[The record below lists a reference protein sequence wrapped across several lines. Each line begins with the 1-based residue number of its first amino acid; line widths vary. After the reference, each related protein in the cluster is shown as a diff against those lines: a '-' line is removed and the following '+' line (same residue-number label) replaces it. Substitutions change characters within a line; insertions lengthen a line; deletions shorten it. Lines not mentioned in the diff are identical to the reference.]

1 MFLKLRHLIP
11 FLADEEKNYHIIRL
25 IFGVLVLIGLVVS
38 LLVIFILTEQTP
50 EETTHL
56 SSFATYAISD
66 LLSIAGIFLQ
76 SDDLPLL
83 SKLLRRLAH
92 TVEFFVVGFFVAVT
106 VLLWLKE
113 RVGLAKSRNYALGIC
128 IGLSLFDQTHKLF
141 VIGREFDVI
150 DLIFDAAGY
159 LSALFLVLAI
169 YKAKESR
176 KARIN
181 ESSSE

>member
-1 MFLKLRHLIP
+1 MFVGLGTSFLI
-11 FLADEEKNYHIIRL
+11 
-25 IFGVLVLIGLVVS
+25 
-38 LLVIFILTEQTP
+38 IFILTEQTS
-50 EETTHL
+50 EETIRL
-56 SSFATYAISD
+56 SSSMVYVVSN
-66 LLSIAGIFLQ
+66 LLSNVGISLQ
-76 SDDLPLL
+76 SYDLAIL

-92 TVEFFVVGFFVAVT
+92 TVEFFVVGFFVAAT

-141 VIGREFDVI
+141 VVGREFDVI

-169 YKAKESR
+169 YKARKSR

>member
-1 MFLKLRHLIP
+1 MISNPGSLKLVSKG
-11 FLADEEKNYHIIRL
+11 FS
-25 IFGVLVLIGLVVS
+25 LIGLVVS

-56 SSFATYAISD
+56 SSSVAYAVSD
-66 LLSIAGIFLQ
+66 LLSNVGVFLQ
-76 SDDLPLL
+76 SDDLLLL
-83 SKLLRRLAH
+83 SRLLRRLAH

-181 ESSSE
+181 ESSSG